1 MVVAASRKNRKET
14 VASRLVVSKPG
25 KSSGSP
31 WDLAALESATRSC
44 RSHGAA
50 QPSRV
55 TNYNVEVPSPF
66 TILSQYI
73 MWSRAHMTDIT
84 VWKGE

>member
-1 MVVAASRKNRKET
+1 MEGPFVVVAASRKNRKET

-50 QPSRV
+50 QPSFDRTRTQV
-55 TNYNVEVPSPF
+55 V
-66 TILSQYI
+66 
-73 MWSRAHMTDIT
+73 
-84 VWKGE
+84 